1 MTSLSPTVKTPPVW
15 PKPSSCAR
23 IGPLVFFP
31 AISWGVLGI
40 FDCIGKESFWISP
53 CRCYPPASIPK
64 TLRLVSLCHPGPQHR
79 AESHCGARLAPATGK
94 WSLSLK
100 ARLSGAHAHPLPGLS
115 GYLGGRPPG
124 TAEVEVLGAILP
136 GFVCTTQCCSLHSHS
151 LRGPV
156 ML

>member
-1 MTSLSPTVKTPPVW
+1 MFITVCDASFHPSERSLPMEGLIHSRLILRQQAP
-15 PKPSSCAR
+15 
-23 IGPLVFFP
+23 G
-31 AISWGVLGI
+31 
-40 FDCIGKESFWISP
+40 IGKESFWISP
-53 CRCYPPASIPK
+53 CRCCPPASIPK

-124 TAEVEVLGAILP
+124 TAEVEVLGAVLP